1 MRFPIISLTVAAGL
15 LMAASSA
22 QAKTP
27 WVKQAQDLG
36 LKDIQNC
43 QACHTAKLP
52 GLNELGNW
60 LMEEKK
66 KRQAT
71 EVDLIWIKEAKRPS

>member
-1 MRFPIISLTVAAGL
+1 MRLHIISLTVATGL
-15 LMAASSA
+15 LMVSSYA
-22 QAKTP
+22 QAKAP

-43 QACHTAKLP
+43 QACHTAKPPALA
-52 GLNELGNW
+52 ELGNW

-66 KRQAT
+66 KRKAT
-71 EVDLIWIKEAKRPS
+71 EIDLIWLKEAKRPN